1 MEMKQSIWRK
11 KLRSERGETIGEALA
26 AMLVVALGALMLAAM
41 TSAATRIVTRSEAA
55 YSRYLDQRNA
65 IESGGADVEKNS
77 SEADSNE
84 TSTKDGYISFSSGT
98 DATVKVKM
106 KGTYQKKV
114 SYTAVTTSEGKNI
127 LVTYHLVK
135 PAGANTNP

>member
-1 MEMKQSIWRK
+1 MKQSIWKK

-41 TSAATRIVTRSEAA
+41 TSAATRIVTRSETA

-84 TSTKDGYISFSSGT
+84 TSTKDGYIRFSSEN
-98 DATVKVKM
+98 DATVKM

>member
-1 MEMKQSIWRK
+1 MKQSIWKK
-11 KLRSERGETIGEALA
+11 KLHSERGETIGEALA

-41 TSAATRIVTRSEAA
+41 TSAATRIVTRSETA

-77 SEADSNE
+77 SEAASNE

-98 DATVKVKM
+98 GATVKM

-135 PAGANTNP
+135 PSGANTKP